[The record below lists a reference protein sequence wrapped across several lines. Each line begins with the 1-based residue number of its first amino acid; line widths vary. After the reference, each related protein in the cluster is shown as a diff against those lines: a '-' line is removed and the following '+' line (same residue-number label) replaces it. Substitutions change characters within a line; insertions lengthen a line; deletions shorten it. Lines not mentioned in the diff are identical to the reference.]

1 MKPVK
6 MLSLSAVLL
15 GAALL
20 AGCESGL
27 PDDVRSALGP
37 RERPR
42 TRTYPADQRAV
53 YEAAKAAAGAMEF
66 RFVRG
71 GPAQGEL
78 EALGAISPGDEP
90 GSSRQISMKVHLTP
104 AAESGTDVEVSLT
117 ETIEE
122 ASASEKGLATET
134 PLRDTP
140 LYEVFF
146 RNLQTALSAPPK
158 D

>member
-6 MLSLSAVLL
+6 ILSLSAVLL

-42 TRTYPADQRAV
+42 TRTYPA
-53 YEAAKAAAGAMEF
+53 
-66 RFVRG
+66 
-71 GPAQGEL
+71 GEL
-78 EALGAISPGDEP
+78 EALGAISAGDEP